1 VGGARGPGGVAW
13 AAGPHR
19 GGLGLGGGGRRPGRG
34 GRAVTGRVTA
44 CLAGPQRVEADIR
57 GDPVEPCGKGPR
69 PVVCAEPAPGPL
81 QRVLNRVLGVGA
93 RPKHAVAVAKDSP
106 LLRPGQGGKRR
117 LIPGGRPGEQI
128 IRLGGLRLCS
138 PAGGGPAAGRRPGM
152 YQAVWLA
159 TPTTGPGGWANR
171 PKVTPGTD
179 VAGWMT
185 RPPWAVTASSV
196 AATSSTPT
204 KNVTSAP

>member
-1 VGGARGPGGVAW
+1 
-13 AAGPHR
+13 
-19 GGLGLGGGGRRPGRG
+19 
-34 GRAVTGRVTA
+34 
-44 CLAGPQRVEADIR
+44 VEADIR

-117 LIPGGRPGEQI
+117 LIPGRRPPQHIIPPRPAGRPGDQT
-128 IRLGGLRLCS
+128 IRRGGLRHS
-138 PAGGGPAAGRRPGM
+138 SPAVAPPAGGRPPEM

-159 TPTTGPGGWANR
+159 PPTPWPCGSANR

-204 KNVTSAP
+204 KNVTSAPPPCSGLIPPGTAPSTPESM